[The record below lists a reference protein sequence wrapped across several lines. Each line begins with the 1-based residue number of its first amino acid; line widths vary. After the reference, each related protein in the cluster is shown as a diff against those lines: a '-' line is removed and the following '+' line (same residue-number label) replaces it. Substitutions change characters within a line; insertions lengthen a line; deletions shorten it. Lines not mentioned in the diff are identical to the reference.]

1 MIHSIQPLLEAHD
14 FFRSFPQDFIEYLVS
29 CAKNVAVEQSDFLMR
44 EGQPATRF
52 YLIRRGS
59 VRLQIHGAQRGPLT
73 IQTAAP
79 GDLIGWSWL
88 IPPHV
93 TRFSAQALER
103 VVALEFDGVCVKKK
117 CDDNPALGYT
127 VVLKVASVLAQRLSA
142 ARIQL
147 LDVYGSET
155 EI

>member
-14 FFRSFPQDFIEYLVS
+14 FFAGFPQDFIEYLVS
-29 CAKNVAVEQSDFLMR
+29 CAKNVAFEQSDWLMR
-44 EGQPATRF
+44 EGQPATHF

-73 IQTAAP
+73 IQTASP

-103 VVALEFDGVCVKKK
+103 VVVLEFDGVCVRKK
-117 CDDNPALGYT
+117 CDDNPAVGYK
-127 VVLKVASVLAQRLSA
+127 VVQRVASVLAQRLSA
-142 ARIQL
+142 ARLQL
-147 LDVYGSET
+147 LDIYGSEV
-155 EI
+155 EV